1 MDEEDRMIILADMQ
15 GQWTSDWPSDGM
27 VTQNL
32 VNTYVTMSL
41 QLILTNPYITAKRIL
56 YEISSIKS
64 AGPRDQIL
72 DIFGGWDVFDL
83 TIHRMEPL
91 RTAAVNKRL
100 KDFPV
105 TTSPL
110 EENGLSEE
118 PPETDGHIAWWA
130 PQVGGPS
137 QPFLFSIR
145 QSGEGMLHRYP
156 AEKEIEEDNPP
167 NKFSKR
173 HP

>member
-1 MDEEDRMIILADMQ
+1 MEEEDRMIILADMQ
-15 GQWTSDWPSDGM
+15 GQWTSEWPSDGM
-27 VTQNL
+27 ETQNL

-56 YEISSIKS
+56 YEISSITW
-64 AGPRDQIL
+64 AGPCDQIL
-72 DIFGGWDVFDL
+72 DIFGGWGVFDL
-83 TIHRMEPL
+83 TIHRMESL

-110 EENGLSEE
+110 GENGLSEE
-118 PPETDGHIAWWA
+118 PPQTDGHIAWWA
-130 PQVGGPS
+130 PQVGGHS

-145 QSGEGMLHRYP
+145 QWVEGMLRRCP
-156 AEKEIEEDNPP
+156 AEKEIEEDNSS
-167 NKFSKR
+167 NNFDKK